1 MRIGVIVPME
11 EEIKLFKESMD
22 AFKATTV
29 ANVEFTEGTY
39 GDHQVIL
46 AQSGIG
52 KVQAGMTATILN
64 EKFQPDFIVNTGS
77 AGGIGEGLK
86 IGDIVISEK
95 LAYHD
100 VDVTES
106 GYKMGQLPGSPLY
119 FEADPFYINQI
130 EIAADKTHLNY
141 HKGLIVS
148 GDQFIDDKQKIA
160 TIKKAF
166 PDALASEMEGAAVA
180 QVCAQFKTP
189 FVVIRSMSDVGDEN
203 ASVNF
208 DEFVVQA
215 GQKSVQMLLNFLDQ
229 E

>member
-11 EEIKLFKESMD
+11 EEIKLFKDSMD

-86 IGDIVISEK
+86 IGDLVISDK

-106 GYKMGQLPGSPLY
+106 GYAMGQLPGSLLY
-119 FEADPFYINQI
+119 FDADPFYINQI

-180 QVCAQFKTP
+180 QVCTQFQTP

>member
-1 MRIGVIVPME
+1 MKIGVIVPME
-11 EEIKLFKESMD
+11 QEIKLFKESME
-22 AFKATTV
+22 AVQSEIIAG
-29 ANVEFTEGTY
+29 VEFTHGTY
-39 GDHQVIL
+39 ADHQVIL

-64 EKFQPDFIVNTGS
+64 EKYQPDLIVNTGS
-77 AGGIGEGLK
+77 AGGIGEELK

-100 VDVTES
+100 VDVTQS

-119 FEADPFYINQI
+119 FDADTFYVNEIR
-130 EIAADKTHLNY
+130 IAAEKTDLNY
-141 HKGLIVS
+141 HVGLIVS
-148 GDQFIDDKQKIA
+148 GDQFIDDKAKIA
-160 TIKKAF
+160 TIKKDF

-180 QVCAQFKTP
+180 QVCTQFKTP
-189 FVVIRSMSDVGDEN
+189 FVVIRAMSDVGDEN
-203 ASVNF
+203 ANVNF

-215 GQKSVQMLLNFLDQ
+215 GQKSVQMLLNFLDR

>member
-11 EEIKLFKESMD
+11 QEITLFKESMD
-22 AFKATTV
+22 SVKIETIAG
-29 ANVEFTEGTY
+29 VEFTTGSY
-39 GDHQVIL
+39 AQNQVIL

-64 EKFQPDFIVNTGS
+64 FKYQPDLIVNTGS

-86 IGDIVISEK
+86 IGDIVISTK

-106 GYKMGQLPGSPLY
+106 GYAMGQLPGSPLY
-119 FEADPFYINQI
+119 FDADTFYVNQI
-130 EIAADKTHLNY
+130 EIAAERTKLNY
-141 HKGLIVS
+141 HTGLIVS
-148 GDQFIDDKQKIA
+148 GDQFIDDKAKIA

-166 PDALASEMEGAAVA
+166 TEALASEMEGAAVA
-180 QVCAQFKTP
+180 QVCTQFKVP
-189 FVVIRSMSDVGDEN
+189 FVVIRAMSDVGDEN

-215 GQKSVQMLLNFLDQ
+215 GQKSVKMLLNFLDQ